1 MKLTKEQWKKL
12 ESMSIDE
19 RLERLEE
26 LVDNLIEIN
35 SQRELDKFN
44 KEMQEIS
51 DDCDNW
57 KMWIFTIAMILVWC
71 TIWILICKAFVQ

>member
-57 KMWIFTIAMILVWC
+57 KM
-71 TIWILICKAFVQ
+71 